1 MGNPKA
7 NLTPNPMTNPMT
19 NPMGAFLEGSGRRP
33 QMRWPGPT
41 SDWARAFR
49 PRLPR

>member
-1 MGNPKA
+1 MGNPMA
-7 NLTPNPMTNPMT
+7 NLTPKLMPNPMTNPMT

-41 SDWARAFR
+41 SAWA
-49 PRLPR
+49 